1 MSTITNLI
9 TLKSRNSITAL
20 FQRAGSCGP
29 SPRPSRE
36 NIMLHLRGIGKSFVS
51 GGDSDGGGEQ
61 NKTGRKVERL
71 VVAFKRV
78 AKKFRRRMET
88 LVAHRR
94 AGATSPLSL
103 SLPRLRPF
111 ATPCLAQQ
119 SATPLSASSI
129 GPKCH
134 EIKLVFD
141 RLGISFAS
149 AVRVP
154 ANAPRTRPSRDSI
167 KSIGRVG

>member
-1 MSTITNLI
+1 
-9 TLKSRNSITAL
+9 
-20 FQRAGSCGP
+20 
-29 SPRPSRE
+29 
-36 NIMLHLRGIGKSFVS
+36 MLHLQGIGKSFAS
-51 GGDSDGGGEQ
+51 GSDGGGEQ
-61 NKTGRKVERL
+61 NKIRKKVERL

-78 AKKFRRRMET
+78 AKKFHRRMET

-94 AGATSPLSL
+94 TGLYHNPLLLSTSFHRTTNRNPS
-103 SLPRLRPF
+103 P
-111 ATPCLAQQ
+111 
-119 SATPLSASSI
+119 SATIRNAPSWPPI

-149 AVRVP
+149 TVRVP